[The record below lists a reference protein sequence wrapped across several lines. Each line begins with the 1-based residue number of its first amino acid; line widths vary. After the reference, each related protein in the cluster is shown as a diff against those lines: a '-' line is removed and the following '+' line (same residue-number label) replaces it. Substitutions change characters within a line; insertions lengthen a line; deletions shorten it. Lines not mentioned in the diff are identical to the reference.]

1 MFTFTNTLPLKM
13 CKLKLLF
20 FFLVLNNS
28 RFYSF
33 LTSRKQN
40 NIKTNFNYENIQ
52 KSPFIKIG

>member
-1 MFTFTNTLPLKM
+1 MLTFTNTLPLKM
-13 CKLKLLF
+13 CKLKL

-40 NIKTNFNYENIQ
+40 NPKINFNYENIQ